1 MLKTRQFIHIKS
13 GAIYTLLTISNE
25 EATNP
30 DFVKQAV
37 YLDADGNVWS
47 RPLTEFEEKFIEIT
61 SGVETIPTELR
72 KLSQELHQAT
82 RQFLRFNG
90 VDKAKAEAAFRALT
104 HASFQVT
111 LYLERDQDD

>member
-1 MLKTRQFIHIKS
+1 MLKTRKFAHIQS

-30 DFVKQAV
+30 DFVKQAI
-37 YLDADGNVWS
+37 YIGAEGHIWS
-47 RPLTEFEEKFIEIT
+47 RPLAEFEEKFIEIT
-61 SGVETIPTELR
+61 SGVENIPTELR
-72 KLSQELHQAT
+72 KLYQELHQAT

-90 VDKAKAEAAFRALT
+90 VDRERAETALKT
-104 HASFQVT
+104 LNHASFQVT

>member
-1 MLKTRQFIHIKS
+1 MQHRKFIHKTS
-13 GAIYTLLTISNE
+13 GKPYTLIQIANE
-25 EATNP
+25 AATRP

-47 RPLTEFEEKFIEIT
+47 RPLAEFEEKFIELT
-61 SGVETIPTELR
+61 PQAESVSTELI
-72 KLSQELHQAT
+72 KLYQELHQAV

-111 LYLERDQDD
+111 LYLERDQEDD